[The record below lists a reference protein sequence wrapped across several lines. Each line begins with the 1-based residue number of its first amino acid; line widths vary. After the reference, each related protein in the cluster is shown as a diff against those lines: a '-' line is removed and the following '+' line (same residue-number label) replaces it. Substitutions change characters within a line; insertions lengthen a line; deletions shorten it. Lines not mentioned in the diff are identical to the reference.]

1 MIVAKLIFKRALKR
15 KGKRM
20 NGLSKNLLRVSK
32 KSENLLSGKIR
43 QIKYNAV
50 FDIPD
55 KIISLKERGGRI

>member
-1 MIVAKLIFKRALKR
+1 
-15 KGKRM
+15 M